1 MSGSVTVADSSLLL
15 LDWGRLDCLKEGGV
29 GGDETEAK
37 QTRVLKT
44 GLTAGGQENQSEG
57 ALTRLP
63 VEGSRPPLLR
73 PSVSANQSKTFF

>member
-1 MSGSVTVADSSLLL
+1 M
-15 LDWGRLDCLKEGGV
+15 
-29 GGDETEAK
+29 GDETEAK

-44 GLTAGGQENQSEG
+44 GLTAGGEENQSEG

-73 PSVSANQSKTFF
+73 PSVSAN